1 MERNSTMNGYKC
13 CSTSMYTALQSKQKE
28 TNNSDDLKATWEEII
43 KLDLNRE
50 DETRLDSADSGLGT
64 VTDPCG

>member
-1 MERNSTMNGYKC
+1 MH
-13 CSTSMYTALQSKQKE
+13 TALQSKQKE
-28 TNNSDDLKATWEEII
+28 TNNSHDLKATWEDNI

-50 DETRLDSADSGLGT
+50 DETQPDSADSELGT